1 MQLHLSNILVEV
13 NLVFEIRYIFAVFSN
28 RSMLAFLGKH
38 KFILDLKASVKEDFS
53 ALAEYVSSLVNTI
66 LVPP

>member
-13 NLVFEIRYIFAVFSN
+13 NLVFEIRTIAVFSN
-28 RSMLAFLGKH
+28 RSMLAFLGKY